1 MTASESPPARRTA
14 GGRRPARRGASD
26 QVALEI
32 QHHILRQRLGPGDFL
47 GREGDL
53 AEEFEVSRPTLR
65 EALKVLT
72 TGNLVEAS
80 KGPGGGIFVAGTAD
94 EGISRSL
101 SDAIAA
107 MLETGAVS
115 LEELLDARLM
125 LEVPIAGLAA
135 TRADPKA
142 IEALREA
149 VEAHAAADGERRAT
163 DARVHRAIA
172 EAAANRMVVALTD
185 WVLEVLQP
193 SLHELIGPA
202 LVHEA
207 VVDQHRALFAA
218 ISRGDPNRAERAMKD
233 HLLYLRDVLQ
243 MVREP
248 GGGPGG

>member
-1 MTASESPPARRTA
+1 MSASESPAARRTGA
-14 GGRRPARRGASD
+14 GRRAARRGASD

-32 QHHILRQRLGPGDFL
+32 QHHIQRQRLRPGDFL

-72 TGNLVEAS
+72 TGNLVQAS

-101 SDAIAA
+101 SDAIAV
-107 MLETGAVS
+107 MLDTGSVS

-135 TRADPKA
+135 SRADFAA
-142 IEALREA
+142 IAALREA
-149 VEAHAAADGERRAT
+149 VEAHAGADGERRAT

-172 EAAANRMVVALTD
+172 EAAQNRMVIALTD

-202 LVHEA
+202 LVHDA
-207 VVDQHRALFAA
+207 VVDQHRALLAA
-218 ISRGDPNRAERAMKD
+218 IARGDPNRAERAMKD

-243 MVREP
+243 MVRERD
-248 GGGPGG
+248 GGAGG